1 MKGKLFGDGV
11 HQVFDVEKDIV
22 MSQRL
27 GFIGTLMRQDLNV
40 RLLFFFAIKNSDVL
54 LQNAHRAFHPLL
66 IKSGIPKETV
76 EEWSVKAENGAYIT
90 WIYSESWLM

>member
-40 RLLFFFAIKNSDVL
+40 RLLFFRNQEF
-54 LQNAHRAFHPLL
+54 
-66 IKSGIPKETV
+66 
-76 EEWSVKAENGAYIT
+76 
-90 WIYSESWLM
+90 